1 MNKFPYVSVIINNYN
16 YGHFI
21 ERAIDSVLVQ
31 TMNKDDMEVIVI
43 DDGSTDDTQ
52 LRLKQYD
59 GRIICIKKSNGGQ
72 ASAFNS
78 GVKHARGEIIAMLDS
93 DDYWAPDKLEIAA
106 DYFRKNNSIDI
117 FYHNLQ
123 IVDAYGSNVRP
134 YFTDIPDSS
143 APEKIDIA
151 GFLNGLL
158 KDFPPTSG
166 MVFRKSC
173 LDRIMPVP
181 EHYDICA
188 DTYLHYFSYLNARE
202 ILFVPDMHGY
212 YRMHGKNNFLNGD
225 EINKFKQLIRIYS
238 LLAVDLSHYGKLSK
252 QDTAALVKTVD
263 FLIEHW
269 RLELKIS
276 TLSAFQQILYPW
288 YLLYRIRLLFYRI
301 FKGNRIR
308 RLVQFYKTNIMK
320 KFTRRKYSRL
330 SP

>member
-1 MNKFPYVSVIINNYN
+1 
-16 YGHFI
+16 
-21 ERAIDSVLVQ
+21 
-31 TMNKDDMEVIVI
+31 
-43 DDGSTDDTQ
+43 
-52 LRLKQYD
+52 
-59 GRIICIKKSNGGQ
+59 
-72 ASAFNS
+72 
-78 GVKHARGEIIAMLDS
+78 
-93 DDYWAPDKLEIAA
+93 
-106 DYFRKNNSIDI
+106 
-117 FYHNLQ
+117 
-123 IVDAYGSNVRP
+123 
-134 YFTDIPDSS
+134 
-143 APEKIDIA
+143 
-151 GFLNGLL
+151 
-158 KDFPPTSG
+158 
-166 MVFRKSC
+166 
-173 LDRIMPVP
+173 MPVP